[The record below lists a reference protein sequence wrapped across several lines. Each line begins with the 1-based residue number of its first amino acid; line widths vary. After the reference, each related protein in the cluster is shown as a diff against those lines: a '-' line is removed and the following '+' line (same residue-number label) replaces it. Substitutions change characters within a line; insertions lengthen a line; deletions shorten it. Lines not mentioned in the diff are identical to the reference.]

1 MLLTLKNKIVLGT
14 VQFGINYGISNSTG
28 KTSVEEV
35 SKILDMACQKGVS
48 MLDTAQAYGS
58 SEEILG
64 KLHQNRFSI
73 VTKLNS
79 RLLNKQSAT
88 SLVEESLKKLKV
100 ESIHGVLFHSLINSS
115 KDQQAFDELVHLK
128 KKGIIR
134 KVGLSANTLSD
145 LENYTSKFGKPD
157 LLQIPYNIIDKR
169 FEKISIDLHK
179 EGVEIHS
186 RSTFL
191 QGLFFMEISKLSNHF
206 EEVKPFIVKLQN
218 QFREH
223 EELARF
229 LLTTVLEKNFIDKV
243 VIGVNNSAQLLSNL
257 SNMKLQTDFL
267 NKNALPKLSDNIL
280 NPSLWSK
287 IEARYHRNERREWT
301 SLLLG
306 SNF

>member
-128 KKGIIR
+128 KKGITFLTSSEVINS
-134 KVGLSANTLSD
+134 KLTDSGVELDIKTSSNENKKITSDIVLSAVGIKTNIENIG
-145 LENYTSKFGKPD
+145 LEEIGIKVKNDKSTSA
-157 LLQIPYNIIDKR
+157 N
-169 FEKISIDLHK
+169 
-179 EGVEIHS
+179 
-186 RSTFL
+186 
-191 QGLFFMEISKLSNHF
+191 
-206 EEVKPFIVKLQN
+206 
-218 QFREH
+218 
-223 EELARF
+223 
-229 LLTTVLEKNFIDKV
+229 
-243 VIGVNNSAQLLSNL
+243 
-257 SNMKLQTDFL
+257 
-267 NKNALPKLSDNIL
+267 
-280 NPSLWSK
+280 
-287 IEARYHRNERREWT
+287 
-301 SLLLG
+301 
-306 SNF
+306 

>member
-157 LLQIPYNIIDKR
+157 LLQIPYNIVDKR

-267 NKNALPKLSDNIL
+267 NKNAPPKLSDNIL

-287 IEARYHRNERREWT
+287 N
-301 SLLLG
+301 
-306 SNF
+306 

>member
-1 MLLTLKNKIVLGT
+1 VLGT

-157 LLQIPYNIIDKR
+157 LLQIPYNIVDKR

-287 IEARYHRNERREWT
+287 N
-301 SLLLG
+301 
-306 SNF
+306 

>member
-157 LLQIPYNIIDKR
+157 LLQIPYNIVDKR

-287 IEARYHRNERREWT
+287 N
-301 SLLLG
+301 
-306 SNF
+306 

>member
-157 LLQIPYNIIDKR
+157 LLQIPYNIVDKR

-243 VIGVNNSAQLLSNL
+243 IIGVNNSAQLLSNL

-287 IEARYHRNERREWT
+287 N
-301 SLLLG
+301 
-306 SNF
+306 

>member
-115 KDQQAFDELVHLK
+115 KDQQAFDELDHLK

-157 LLQIPYNIIDKR
+157 LLQIPYNIVDKR

-243 VIGVNNSAQLLSNL
+243 IIGVNNSAQLLSNL

-287 IEARYHRNERREWT
+287 N
-301 SLLLG
+301 
-306 SNF
+306 

>member
-157 LLQIPYNIIDKR
+157 LLQIPYNIVDKR
-169 FEKISIDLHK
+169 FEKLSIDLHK

-243 VIGVNNSAQLLSNL
+243 IIGVNNSAQLLSNL

-287 IEARYHRNERREWT
+287 N
-301 SLLLG
+301 
-306 SNF
+306 